1 MQKFF
6 PMLLAAMLLTMSG
19 LRAQQQITPNDATF
33 SQYQYPF
40 PVHYFNLTLQGNALR
55 MAYMDIPGRQSNG
68 QTVVLLHG
76 KNFGG
81 AYWDSTATA
90 LSAQGF
96 RVIVPDQVG
105 FGKSDKP
112 AHLQFSLHLL
122 AENTHRL
129 LDSLGIQK
137 AVVLGHSMGGMLA
150 MRFAIQYPGT
160 VTKLVL
166 EDPIGLEDWK
176 LKVPYQDVDK
186 WYTAE
191 LKQNYEKIKKYQLE
205 SYFHGQWKPAYDKWA
220 ALQASQT
227 LSPDYPKV
235 AWNSALCYD
244 MLFTQPVIYEIEKI
258 QAPTLLIIGSLDRT
272 AIGKDRVTPEV
283 KATMGNYP
291 ELGKAAASRIPR
303 CRLELLEGVGHAP
316 HMEVFDQFIQL
327 VSGFLK
333 N

>member
-1 MQKFF
+1 MQQFF
-6 PMLLAAMLLTMSG
+6 TFLIACALLAGGS
-19 LRAQQQITPNDATF
+19 LRAQQLAPNDATF
-33 SQYQYPF
+33 SHYTYPF

-55 MAYMDIPGRQSNG
+55 MAYMDVTPARPNG

-90 LSAQGF
+90 LSRQGF

-122 AENTHRL
+122 AQNTRRL
-129 LDSLGIQK
+129 LDSLEISQ
-137 AVVLGHSMGGMLA
+137 VILLGHSMGGMLA
-150 MRFAIQYPGT
+150 MRFAIMYPQT
-160 VTKLVL
+160 VSKLVL

-176 LKVPYQDVDK
+176 LKAPYADVDTL
-186 WYTAE
+186 YAGE
-191 LKQNYEKIKKYQLE
+191 LQQNYEKIKKYQLE
-205 SYFHGQWKPAYDKWA
+205 NYFHGQWKPAYDKWA

-227 LSPDYPKV
+227 LSPDYYKV

-258 QAPTLLIIGSLDRT
+258 QAPTLLIVGSLDRT
-272 AIGKDRVTPEV
+272 AIGKDRVTADV
-283 KATMGNYP
+283 KATLGNYP
-291 ELGKAAASRIPR
+291 ELGKAAASRIPN
-303 CRLELLEGVGHAP
+303 CRLEILDGVGHAP
-316 HMEVFDQFIQL
+316 HIEVFGKFID
-327 VSGFLK
+327 VVDAFIRS
-333 N
+333 